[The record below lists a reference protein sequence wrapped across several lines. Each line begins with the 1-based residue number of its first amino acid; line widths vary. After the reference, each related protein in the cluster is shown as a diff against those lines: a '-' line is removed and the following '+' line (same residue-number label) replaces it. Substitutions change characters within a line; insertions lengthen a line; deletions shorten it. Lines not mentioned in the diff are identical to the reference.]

1 MVNVVV
7 RSGPMSLGVRH
18 LLEPKQADAA
28 MVDLSGPSPQ
38 LLVEF

>member
-1 MVNVVV
+1 
-7 RSGPMSLGVRH
+7 MSLGVRDF
-18 LLEPKQADAA
+18 LGPKQADAV